1 MEGAQS
7 TDIGV
12 FMRRRTLVA
21 TTGLVAAVAFASPA
35 ALALADLFWKPDWR
49 HLADI
54 GQAYGA
60 ASAIFS
66 ALAVAGVTAGL
77 VYQARALRL
86 ASVQAIRTTH
96 WELLTMAMERPS
108 LFAPAAG
115 LKQWQATT
123 MQPEQFWYATAFVN
137 YWHSAFDAGLHTEA
151 SLRDGSVPNFF
162 ASELGR
168 QWWTTSHS
176 AKTWRASIDPVTR
189 RFAQILDEEYAK
201 AEAAGP
207 ALPASAFRFEQPD
220 APRTEPRTARPPGN
234 LTGAVLL
241 GAVATAAVA
250 GWLAG
255 RRR

>member
-1 MEGAQS
+1 
-7 TDIGV
+7 
-12 FMRRRTLVA
+12 MRRRTPATVVA
-21 TTGLVAAVAFASPA
+21 TTGLVAAIAFASPA

-66 ALAVAGVTAGL
+66 ALAVAGVAASL

-86 ASVQAIRTTH
+86 ARVQAIRTTH
-96 WELLTMAMERPS
+96 WELLTMAMERPN
-108 LFAPAAG
+108 LLAPAAG

-123 MQPEQFWYATAFVN
+123 IRPEQFWYATAFVN

-151 SLRDGSVPNFF
+151 SLRDGSLPNFF
-162 ASELGR
+162 ASEVGR

-176 AKTWRASIDPVTR
+176 AKTWRASVDPVTR
-189 RFAQILDEEYAK
+189 RFARLLDDEHAK
-201 AEAAGP
+201 AAAAGP
-207 ALPASAFRFEQPD
+207 PLPASAFLFEQPD
-220 APRTEPRTARPPGN
+220 TEQTKPRSPRPYGDRA
-234 LTGAVLL
+234 GAIVL
-241 GAVATAAVA
+241 GVAATAAVA

>member
-1 MEGAQS
+1 
-7 TDIGV
+7 
-12 FMRRRTLVA
+12 MRRRTAVTVVA
-21 TTGLVAAVAFASPA
+21 TTGLVAAIAFASPA

-54 GQAYGA
+54 GQAYGV

-66 ALAVAGVTAGL
+66 ALAVAGVAASL

-86 ASVQAIRTTH
+86 ARVQAIRTTH
-96 WELLTMAMERPS
+96 WELLTTAMERPS

-123 MQPEQFWYATAFVN
+123 MKPEQFWYATAFVN

-151 SLRDGSVPNFF
+151 SLRDGSLPNFF

-176 AKTWRASIDPVTR
+176 AKTWRTSIDPVTR

-201 AEAAGP
+201 AAAAGP
-207 ALPASAFRFEQPD
+207 PLPASAFRPEQPD
-220 APRTEPRTARPPGN
+220 TPRTEPRTARPPGN
-234 LTGAVLL
+234 LTGTILL
-241 GAVATAAVA
+241 GAVATAAMV